1 MKIPNLTTN
10 QMILGAVVIGGAL
23 LYFKGFRGV
32 TSAAA
37 RGAVGAVGGVA
48 EGAVYG
54 VSDFVGLPSPEL
66 TACEQAKKNGDTWAA
81 SFDCPVGEFLRY
93 LGS

>member
-1 MKIPNLTTN
+1 MKAPNLTTN

-23 LYFKGFRGV
+23 LYFKGFRGLA
-32 TSAAA
+32 SSAA

-48 EGAVYG
+48 EGAIYG
-54 VSDFVGLPSPEL
+54 ASDLVGLPNPEK
-66 TACEQAKKNGDTWAA
+66 TKCEQAKQSGDTWAA
-81 SFDCPVGEFLRY
+81 SFDCSAGDFLRY